1 MGADIKMM
9 VGALTIAKW
18 ELLRSRLDLN
28 ARSLLAICGFVVLIA
43 VIASQ
48 TSHSFMSSN
57 IYTVALDDAGLM
69 QILDC
74 DTRFDTLLL
83 NSGAAESEY
92 PNFDL
97 LIIHGDVYA
106 HDSEKSTAAL
116 DALNNVLKRNREIT
130 LSSYSDLNNSFPVWV
145 TIHYMQR
152 AESFRMP
159 TMAQRE
165 RGDDQASGVG
175 TGTEAGGAW
184 GDDSGD
190 STGNGQLSHETYDS
204 EIDAIIRELERSD
217 AGNSAESDENSRTV
231 SDDMDRYQQL
241 TRRNFFEKQTVA
253 TPSNIEPPIPFT
265 SVIFAFIFMFPMYFV
280 AQFYSA
286 SIMGERTNRNGEFL
300 LVSPLRKH
308 EIVIGKTLPYLTIT
322 IALMLGL
329 AAYLKFTLGE
339 VSPYVIM
346 SDSLIILTIMLPVV
360 LLFLSFSFISSIL
373 ARSFKELTFVTVF
386 FSTIVSGYLFFPA
399 MFAHIHAIA
408 LISPMTLVVKVLS
421 DDGIRSGEYLFST
434 LPLYCVS
441 IATFGFGTM
450 IFREEDLFTQKSV
463 KSKIMDCMDIFLRGK
478 SYIFL
483 LTLIAIP
490 FAYMLE
496 LMLIVLLFNIPLPYS
511 IFAMI
516 GLAALVE
523 ETFKSIGVYAL
534 SLKGNASPITTAVL
548 AGSGFFLGEKLMMLV
563 TVSAIAESV
572 FGSVISMGSLLI
584 YPLLLHIGCVAIV
597 SFGLRYRGYTAC
609 LLTATAVHS
618 AYNLYLLRGFLSA

>member
-57 IYTVALDDAGLM
+57 IYTVALDDTGLM

-74 DTRFDTLLL
+74 DARFDTLLL
-83 NSGAAESEY
+83 NSGTVASEY
-92 PNFDL
+92 PDFDL
-97 LIIHGDVYA
+97 LIIHGDVYV

-165 RGDDQASGVG
+165 QGDDQASG
-175 TGTEAGGAW
+175 AGSGAW

-190 STGNGQLSHETYDS
+190 SAGNGQLSHETYES
-204 EIDAIIRELERSD
+204 EIEAIIRELERSD
-217 AGNSAESDENSRTV
+217 AGNSAESDGNSQTV
-231 SDDMDRYQQL
+231 PDDMDGYQQL
-241 TRRNFFEKQTVA
+241 TSRNFFEKQTIA

-286 SIMGERTNRNGEFL
+286 SIMSERTNRNGEFL
-300 LVSPLRKH
+300 LVSPLKKH
-308 EIVIGKTLPYLTIT
+308 EIVIGKTLPYLIIT
-322 IALMLGL
+322 IVLMLGL

-339 VSPYVIM
+339 VSPYAIM
-346 SDSLIILTIMLPVV
+346 SDSLTILAIMLPVV

-421 DDGIRSGEYLFST
+421 DDGIQSGEYLFST

-463 KSKIMDCMDIFLRGK
+463 KSKIIDCMDIFLRGK

-511 IFAMI
+511 IVVMI

-534 SLKGNASPITTAVL
+534 SLKGDASPITTAVL

-563 TVSAIAESV
+563 TVSTIAESV

-597 SFGLRYRGYTAC
+597 SFGLRYRGYAVC
-609 LLTATAVHS
+609 LLAATAVHS

>member
-1 MGADIKMM
+1 M

-57 IYTVALDDAGLM
+57 IYTVALDDTGLM

-74 DTRFDTLLL
+74 DARFDTLLL
-83 NSGAAESEY
+83 NSGAVASEY
-92 PNFDL
+92 PDFDL
-97 LIIHGDVYA
+97 LIIHGDVYV

-165 RGDDQASGVG
+165 QGDDQASG
-175 TGTEAGGAW
+175 AGSGAW

-190 STGNGQLSHETYDS
+190 SAGNGQLSHETYES
-204 EIDAIIRELERSD
+204 EIEAIIRELERSD
-217 AGNSAESDENSRTV
+217 AGNSAESDGNSQTV
-231 SDDMDRYQQL
+231 PDDMDGYQQL
-241 TRRNFFEKQTVA
+241 TSRNFFEKQTIA

-286 SIMGERTNRNGEFL
+286 SIMSERTNRNGEFL
-300 LVSPLRKH
+300 LVSPLKKH
-308 EIVIGKTLPYLTIT
+308 EIVIGKTLPYLIIT
-322 IALMLGL
+322 IVLMLGL

-339 VSPYVIM
+339 VSPYAIM
-346 SDSLIILTIMLPVV
+346 SDSLTILAIMLPVV

-421 DDGIRSGEYLFST
+421 DDGIQSGEYLFST

-463 KSKIMDCMDIFLRGK
+463 KSKIIDCMDIFLRGK

-511 IFAMI
+511 IVVMI

-534 SLKGNASPITTAVL
+534 SLKGDASPITTAVL

-563 TVSAIAESV
+563 TVSTIAESV

-597 SFGLRYRGYTAC
+597 SFGLRYRGYAVC
-609 LLTATAVHS
+609 LLAATAVHS